1 VMRDGRLLIVK
12 PRAVQVSGGRVVFD
26 AATSG
31 IVAGD
36 RVVTSQLSN
45 PRAGM
50 EISEVEAA
58 VSGTSR
64 TADTAVTAGD
74 TDAL

>member
-1 VMRDGRLLIVK
+1 
-12 PRAVQVSGGRVVFD
+12 
-26 AATSG
+26 
-31 IVAGD
+31 
-36 RVVTSQLSN
+36 
-45 PRAGM
+45 M
-50 EISEVEAA
+50 ELSEVDAA